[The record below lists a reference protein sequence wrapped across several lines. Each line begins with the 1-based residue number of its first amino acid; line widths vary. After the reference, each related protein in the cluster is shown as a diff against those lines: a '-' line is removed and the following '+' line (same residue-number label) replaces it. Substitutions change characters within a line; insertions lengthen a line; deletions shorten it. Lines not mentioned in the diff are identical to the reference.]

1 MRKLKKSFTVFMAC
15 LMTAVMLCSSGC
27 VIIVSD
33 KWIEKGVETVK
44 EIELKRFAMKFYK
57 AGLVYGKMDDAYRVV
72 ARNDEGRRLEIPAM
86 KNGLPVTEIGVR
98 AFLGTDI
105 TMVEIGENVSY
116 IGTYAFSMCKDLKKA
131 TFKEKVGWTVN
142 GQIIDSS
149 VLENKEKAAELLKK
163 GYMWK
168 RT

>member
-57 AGLVYGKMDDAYRVV
+57 AGLVYGKMDDIM
-72 ARNDEGRRLEIPAM
+72 LM
-86 KNGLPVTEIGVR
+86 KPVTAKLQAFILVR
-98 AFLGTDI
+98 KFVRFNIFNDAL
-105 TMVEIGENVSY
+105 
-116 IGTYAFSMCKDLKKA
+116 
-131 TFKEKVGWTVN
+131 
-142 GQIIDSS
+142 
-149 VLENKEKAAELLKK
+149 
-163 GYMWK
+163 
-168 RT
+168 